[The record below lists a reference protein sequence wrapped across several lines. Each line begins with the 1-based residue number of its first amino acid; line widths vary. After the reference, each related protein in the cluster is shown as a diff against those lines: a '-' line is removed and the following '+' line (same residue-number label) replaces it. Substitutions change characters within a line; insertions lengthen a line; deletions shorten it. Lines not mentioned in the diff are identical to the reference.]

1 VRKLVYYV
9 GISIDGYI
17 AGPNS
22 EIDFFPLADDILS
35 WIVECYPETLP
46 THFRVQIGVDDGT
59 PNRRFDTLI
68 MGRGTYQPA
77 LDIEVTSPYPHLRQY
92 IVSTTLPEIADPSLR
107 LIREDPGKVIRELK
121 RQEGMDIWLAGGG
134 KLAGSLLPEIDE
146 LIVKQ
151 YPIIA
156 GAGISVFG
164 GRFRPTLFD
173 LVGLHRFKSG
183 SFVANYQRNPGNDPT
198 GSATDKAD

>member
-1 VRKLVYYV
+1 MRKLVYYV
-9 GISIDGYI
+9 GVSIDGYI

-46 THFRVQIGVDDGT
+46 THFRVQIGVDDGI
-59 PNRRFDTLI
+59 PNQRFDTLI
-68 MGRGTYQPA
+68 MGRKTYQPA
-77 LDIEVTSPYPHLRQY
+77 LDIGVTNPYPQLRQY

-107 LIREDPGKVIRELK
+107 LIRENPGKVIRELK
-121 RQEGMDIWLAGGG
+121 RQQGMDIWLAGGG

-156 GAGISVFG
+156 GAGISVFD
-164 GRFRPTLFD
+164 GRLRPTPFE
-173 LVGLHRFKSG
+173 LVGLRRFKSG
-183 SFVANYQRNPGNDPT
+183 SFVADYQRI
-198 GSATDKAD
+198 A

>member
-9 GISIDGYI
+9 GVSIDGYI

-46 THFRVQIGVDDGT
+46 THFRVQIGVDDGA
-59 PNRRFDTLI
+59 PNQRFDTLI

-77 LDIEVTSPYPHLRQY
+77 LDIGVTSPYPHLRQY
-92 IVSTTLPEIADPSLR
+92 IVSTTLPEITDPSLR

-121 RQEGMDIWLAGGG
+121 RREGMDIWLAGGG
-134 KLAGSLLPEIDE
+134 KLAGSLLAEIDE

-151 YPIIA
+151 YPIVA
-156 GAGISVFG
+156 GAGISIFD
-164 GRFRPTLFD
+164 GRFRPTLFE
-173 LVGLHRFKSG
+173 LVGLRRFKSG
-183 SFVANYQRNPGNDPT
+183 SFVAGYQRNPGNDPT
-198 GSATDKAD
+198 GLGDC